1 MESSFFI
8 PKYPDEGTKRRL
20 SDNRDTVALAIS
32 AAISHLLPTEAIHR
46 SRIARQCIHPAH
58 PGKTGIEINR
68 VFFLQSGSA

>member
-32 AAISHLLPTEAIHR
+32 AAISHLLPTKAIHR
-46 SRIARQCIHPAH
+46 FRIALPCIHPAH
-58 PGKTGIEINR
+58 PGKTKINR